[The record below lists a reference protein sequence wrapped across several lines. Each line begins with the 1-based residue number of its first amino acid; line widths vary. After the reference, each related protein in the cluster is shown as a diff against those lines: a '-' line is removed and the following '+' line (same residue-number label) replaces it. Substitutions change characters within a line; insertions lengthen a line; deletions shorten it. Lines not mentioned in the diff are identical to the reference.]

1 MSVFYVVLCLLCE
14 VVLLFRVRLF
24 VKVCV
29 VMVLGRVTVEKEVPL
44 RGKGRPKRIC
54 KCDSLLLFLSDT
66 TSIEV
71 LIIHTDHA

>member
-1 MSVFYVVLCLLCE
+1 MGCNLC
-14 VVLLFRVRLF
+14 VRLF

-44 RGKGRPKRIC
+44 RGKGSPKRIC

>member
-1 MSVFYVVLCLLCE
+1 MGCNLC
-14 VVLLFRVRLF
+14 VRLF

-71 LIIHTDHA
+71 SIFHTDHA